1 MGVRLKGLECYAQE
15 FEFFLLHGVRGSKE
29 PRNQSL
35 QVDATGYVV
44 AFRRL

>member
-15 FEFFLLHGVRGSKE
+15 FEFFLYMVSRGSKE
-29 PRNQSL
+29 LRNQSL